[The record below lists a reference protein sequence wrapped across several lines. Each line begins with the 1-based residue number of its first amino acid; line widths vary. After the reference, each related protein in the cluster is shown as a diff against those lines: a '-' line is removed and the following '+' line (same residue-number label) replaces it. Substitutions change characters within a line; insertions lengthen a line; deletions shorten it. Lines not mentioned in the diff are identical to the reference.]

1 MDLTTVAVAALAA
14 AVVTGL
20 VAALLPRLG
29 VVDVPNHRSSHDR
42 PVPRGGGVGM
52 LAGVAAGLLVSHP
65 DHLLAVGLVGA
76 LVLAIVGFVDDVRSL
91 PAVLRLG
98 LQVGVGAVT
107 AGLLVHE
114 AGLDLP
120 MALLAA
126 AAATLWLTGY
136 VNVFNFMDGANG
148 LAGLN
153 ALIAGACF
161 AWIGSVEPSESGTA
175 LLVGGAVL
183 LGAAA
188 GFLPWNFP
196 VARIFLGDVG
206 SYATGFLIA
215 WLALVG
221 MLTTDRFVWC
231 LAPTALVLLD
241 TSLTLVRRAR
251 RGESLM
257 EAHREHVYQRLTP
270 VAGSPLPA
278 VVAALFSAA
287 FVASAALP
295 TAATVVVWLV
305 LAAAYVAL
313 PGVVERRRS
322 VSA

>member
-1 MDLTTVAVAALAA
+1 MDLTTVAVAAVAA

-20 VAALLPRLG
+20 VAAVLPRLG
-29 VVDVPNHRSSHDR
+29 VVDVPNHRSSHAR
-42 PVPRGGGVGM
+42 PVPRGGGVGVM
-52 LAGVAAGLLVSHP
+52 AGVAGGLMVSHP
-65 DHLLAVGLVGA
+65 DQLLAVGLVGA
-76 LVLAIVGFVDDVRSL
+76 AVLAVVGFVDDVRSL
-91 PAVLRLG
+91 PAVLRLA

-107 AGLLVHE
+107 ATLLVHDV
-114 AGLDLP
+114 GLDLP
-120 MALLAA
+120 VALLAGA
-126 AAATLWLTGY
+126 AAMLWLTGY

-161 AWIGSVEPSESGTA
+161 AWIGWAESETA
-175 LLVGGAVL
+175 LLVGGTVL
-183 LGAAA
+183 LGAAL

-215 WLALVG
+215 WLAVVG

-231 LAPTALVLLD
+231 LAPTMLVLLD

-251 RGESLM
+251 RRESLM
-257 EAHREHVYQRLTP
+257 EAHREHVYQQLTP
-270 VAGSPLPA
+270 TPGSPLPA
-278 VVAALFSAA
+278 VVTALFSAA
-287 FVASAALP
+287 FVTTAPLT
-295 TAATVVVWLV
+295 TAAVVVVWVV
-305 LAAAYVAL
+305 LAVAYVAL
-313 PGVVERRRS
+313 PAAIGRRRS

>member
-1 MDLTTVAVAALAA
+1 MDLTTVAVAALTA

-42 PVPRGGGVGM
+42 PVPRGGGVGV
-52 LAGVAAGLLVSHP
+52 LSGVAAGLVVSHP

-76 LVLAIVGFVDDVRSL
+76 LVLAVVGFVDDVRSL

-114 AGLDLP
+114 VGLDLP
-120 MALLAA
+120 MALLAG

-161 AWIGSVEPSESGTA
+161 AWIGSAESETA
-175 LLVGGAVL
+175 LLVGGTVL

-215 WLALVG
+215 WLAVVG

-231 LAPTALVLLD
+231 LAPTVLILLD

-257 EAHREHVYQRLTP
+257 EAHREHVYQRLTTVP
-270 VAGSPLPA
+270 GSPLPA
-278 VVAALFSAA
+278 VVAALLSAA

-313 PGVVERRRS
+313 PGVLGRRS